1 MSVNCDKVGIN
12 NRVSNCPLPTKRLE
26 SHYVTVFIEL
36 NQFWCEVCLLTF
48 EVNQSA
54 LQPTKTVIAM
64 NTYNA
69 YQARFDF
76 IEALSLEFVI
86 KTGCGIYVYLNP
98 VDINELFNQ
107 FQSQGVSIRAFAR
120 RVIRELLG

>member
-1 MSVNCDKVGIN
+1 
-12 NRVSNCPLPTKRLE
+12 
-26 SHYVTVFIEL
+26 
-36 NQFWCEVCLLTF
+36 
-48 EVNQSA
+48 
-54 LQPTKTVIAM
+54 M